1 MNVKIPLIVSFIKI
15 ENYDNS
21 DSLLALQNTFINND
35 NDKYII
41 ITSFIILKKII
52 MFIIKQAVEIHV
64 VEKIFNL
71 TEQIRA
77 IKCFN

>member
-15 ENYDNS
+15 ENYDDS

-41 ITSFIILKKII
+41 ITSFII
-52 MFIIKQAVEIHV
+52 
-64 VEKIFNL
+64 
-71 TEQIRA
+71 
-77 IKCFN
+77 

>member
-35 NDKYII
+35 NDKNII
-41 ITSFIILKKII
+41 ITC
-52 MFIIKQAVEIHV
+52 FIIK
-64 VEKIFNL
+64 K
-71 TEQIRA
+71 
-77 IKCFN
+77 IKCLSLNKQLKYM

>member
-35 NDKYII
+35 NDKNII
-41 ITSFIILKKII
+41 ITC
-52 MFIIKQAVEIHV
+52 FIIKKKLNVYH
-64 VEKIFNL
+64 
-71 TEQIRA
+71 
-77 IKCFN
+77 

>member
-41 ITSFIILKKII
+41 ITSFIISKKLSCLSLNKQLKY
-52 MFIIKQAVEIHV
+52 M
-64 VEKIFNL
+64 
-71 TEQIRA
+71 
-77 IKCFN
+77 

>member
-35 NDKYII
+35 NDIVNTLLLQVSLY
-41 ITSFIILKKII
+41 KKIY
-52 MFIIKQAVEIHV
+52 HV
-64 VEKIFNL
+64 YH
-71 TEQIRA
+71 
-77 IKCFN
+77 

>member
-1 MNVKIPLIVSFIKI
+1 MNVKIPLVSFIKI

-41 ITSFIILKKII
+41 ITSFII
-52 MFIIKQAVEIHV
+52 
-64 VEKIFNL
+64 
-71 TEQIRA
+71 
-77 IKCFN
+77 

>member
-1 MNVKIPLIVSFIKI
+1 MLEKDKDECQIPLIVSFIKI

-41 ITSFIILKKII
+41 ITSFII
-52 MFIIKQAVEIHV
+52 
-64 VEKIFNL
+64 
-71 TEQIRA
+71 
-77 IKCFN
+77 

>member
-52 MFIIKQAVEIHV
+52 MFINKQL
-64 VEKIFNL
+64 KYM
-71 TEQIRA
+71 
-77 IKCFN
+77 